1 MRETLQQQRGCV
13 DLAGPVPTARPEYE
27 NLLAQIESGE
37 PGMHVTC
44 PHCGHRATIRT
55 SKAITRVTR
64 EAFCQCTNLAC
75 GHTFVAVMEIVR
87 TISPSAVP
95 DPLIASQLQQS
106 QRAIEVRERERT
118 AVRHAASG

>member
-27 NLLAQIESGE
+27 NLLAQ
-37 PGMHVTC
+37 
-44 PHCGHRATIRT
+44 TIRT